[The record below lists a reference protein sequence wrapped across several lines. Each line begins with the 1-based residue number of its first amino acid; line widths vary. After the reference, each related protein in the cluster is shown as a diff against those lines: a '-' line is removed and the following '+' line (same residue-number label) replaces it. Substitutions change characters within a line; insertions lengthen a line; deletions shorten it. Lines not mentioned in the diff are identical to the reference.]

1 MGGDSPTREE
11 RTWDD
16 GSKIKDDLKRDDLKR
31 DDLKRDDLKI
41 EMTIIIKTHGCGL
54 AHSCGEN
61 MMMGLKI

>member
-1 MGGDSPTREE
+1 MGVDSPTREE

-16 GSKIKDDLKRDDLKR
+16 GSKIKDDLKR

-61 MMMGLKI
+61 LMMVIRG

>member
-16 GSKIKDDLKRDDLKR
+16 GSKIK

-61 MMMGLKI
+61 LMMVIRG